1 MSELEYEIED
11 HDDETKEVHLVTQSI
26 GKSVRNFLSSC
37 GAPLDLPLNREDN
50 SVIGRSLM
58 LLGKAVDDFEAAL
71 GYRERALTA
80 QQGGDLIYI
89 VVGIMEK
96 FGMHADE
103 VLACIHI
110 SNISRIDPATSRP
123 YDQDEDT
130 GAVLRGPNY
139 LDPYDSIK
147 DIVSRV

>member
-1 MSELEYEIED
+1 
-11 HDDETKEVHLVTQSI
+11 
-26 GKSVRNFLSSC
+26 
-37 GAPLDLPLNREDN
+37 
-50 SVIGRSLM
+50 M

-96 FGMHADE
+96 FGLHADE

-123 YDQDEDT
+123 YAQDEDT

-139 LDPYDSIK
+139 LDTYETIT